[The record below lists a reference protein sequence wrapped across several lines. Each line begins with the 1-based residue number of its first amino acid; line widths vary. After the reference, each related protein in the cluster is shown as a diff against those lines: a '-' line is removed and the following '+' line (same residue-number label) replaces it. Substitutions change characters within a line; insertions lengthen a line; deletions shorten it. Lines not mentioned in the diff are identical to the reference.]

1 MDLKALADLTN
12 LDTVED
18 AEKALDEDDNEVGHV
33 INTEESRKKILWAAK
48 KDFGGR

>member
-18 AEKALDEDDNEVGHV
+18 AEKALDEDDNEVDYKQ
-33 INTEESRKKILWAAK
+33 ILSISR
-48 KDFGGR
+48 